1 MSLEAIAETLAEQT
15 LLETV
20 TNLFVGLAVTAF
32 FILYWKEIG
41 YFLIYG
47 ALLVVLITAPLFVFA
62 PFLLASPVAIV
73 APLLLIVFAFWF
85 LSQ

>member
-20 TNLFVGLAVTAF
+20 TNLLVGLAVTAF
-32 FILYWKEIG
+32 FILYWEEIG
-41 YFLIYG
+41 YFIIYG
-47 ALLVVLITAPLFVFA
+47 GLLLVLITAPLFVFA